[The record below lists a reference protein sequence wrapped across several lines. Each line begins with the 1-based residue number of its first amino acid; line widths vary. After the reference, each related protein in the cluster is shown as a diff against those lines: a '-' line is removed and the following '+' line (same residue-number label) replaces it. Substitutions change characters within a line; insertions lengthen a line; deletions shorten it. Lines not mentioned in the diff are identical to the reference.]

1 MIRINDEQ
9 WHFKPRRDVSERVAS
24 WTPRGET
31 QLSATG
37 TGRLQHRMCFNIIMS
52 QYQSRAS
59 GSVRL
64 CQMQW
69 HVLQYLTTAFFILL
83 HSVAFSL
90 RVIIPKSL
98 VCPSEET
105 RDDVSLWL
113 NSSEN
118 HGLIQTAESGGLLS
132 NWWRVGKVRTSFTS
146 PRGGYFVYFIQ
157 SNERSLMEMRITMAD
172 FSFAYFKLS
181 SIKMYL

>member
-98 VCPSEET
+98 VCPPEET
-105 RDDVSLWL
+105 RNDVSLWESWTHS
-113 NSSEN
+113 NSRE
-118 HGLIQTAESGGLLS
+118 
-132 NWWRVGKVRTSFTS
+132 WRTSIKLVKSWEGKNIIYFTK
-146 PRGGYFVYFIQ
+146 GGYFVYFIS
-157 SNERSLMEMRITMAD
+157 SNERSLMEIRITMAD